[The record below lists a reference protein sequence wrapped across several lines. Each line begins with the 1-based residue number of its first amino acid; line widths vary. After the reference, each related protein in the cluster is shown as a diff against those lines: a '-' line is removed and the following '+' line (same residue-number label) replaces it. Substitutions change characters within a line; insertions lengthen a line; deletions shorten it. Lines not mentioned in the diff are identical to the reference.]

1 LVLDCDGMG
10 LLTDYISA
18 ALKLASYR
26 PGEGGFLEVTVP
38 GIAGLMV
45 RGRSFEECRERLQI
59 ELELWLTKTL
69 LAHEPLPEMAGVG
82 TKLQEMAL
90 EIYPSANPTEATI
103 LQNTRLILDEVRQIR
118 RGGGGS
124 QPQQQRQQPE
134 APKPEPKRSSLRIS
148 EYVGELGLSLQ
159 LARNGNDAEEK
170 PLERISSFLGERYVV
185 LEGFYD
191 KLKVASSRGSGEFQY
206 SLTSS
211 SQQDIGI
218 VTQFCTLLKENNF
231 LKTYSYNPKQRR
243 IYGRL
248 IDDGKVR
255 NFITGGWLERFV
267 KQSVLLSLRRRNI
280 AHDVLAGATLIYPNS
295 DRFEI
300 DLLARTANTL
310 VMVECKTGG
319 YEENLERHQRIAAD
333 LRIPAKQVLYVL
345 LSVPEQVL
353 DELGRQWG
361 FTFAN
366 EKTLV
371 ENLERMLA

>member
-1 LVLDCDGMG
+1 MG
-10 LLTDYISA
+10 LLTDYLSA

-38 GIAGLMV
+38 GISGLMV
-45 RGRSFEECRERLQI
+45 RGRSFEECRERLSA

-69 LAHEPLPEMAGVG
+69 LAHEPLPELAGAG

-103 LQNTRLILDEVRQIR
+103 LQNTRLILEEVRQIR
-118 RGGGGS
+118 RGGAGGGAG
-124 QPQQQRQQPE
+124 QQRPE
-134 APKPEPKRSSLRIS
+134 PARQERPPEPKRSSLRIS
-148 EYVGELGLSLQ
+148 DYVGEIGLSLQ
-159 LARNGNDAEEK
+159 LARNGNESEEK
-170 PLERISSFLGERYVV
+170 ALDRISGFLGERYLA
-185 LEGFYD
+185 LEGLYE
-191 KLKVASSRGSGEFQY
+191 KLKIASSRGSGEFQY
-206 SLTSS
+206 SMNSI
-211 SQQDIGI
+211 SQQDIGL
-218 VTQFCTLLKENNF
+218 VTQFCTLLKESNL
-231 LKTYSYNPKQRR
+231 LKNYSYNSKVRR
-243 IYGRL
+243 VFGRL
-248 IDDGKVR
+248 TDDGKAR

-280 AHDVLAGATLIYPNS
+280 AHDVLAGSTLIYPNG

-310 VMVECKTGG
+310 AMVECKTGG

-345 LSVPEQVL
+345 LGVPEQVL

-366 EKTLV
+366 EKTLT
-371 ENLERMLA
+371 ENLERLLA